1 MECGFVSYFTLM
13 EGKMELQ
20 WLDTK
25 GIRDQAKSASIE
37 LQGTVTR
44 ELKSPCNDL

>member
-1 MECGFVSYFTLM
+1 MWIC
-13 EGKMELQ
+13 ELFYPHGGQ
-20 WLDTK
+20 DGVAMIRQQ